1 MKLNLIRLL
10 LPIIR
15 ASSIASVYSAVT
27 APLGQPA
34 PLAPAT
40 TSYVFNITVAQRAP
54 DCFGKLR

>member
-1 MKLNLIRLL
+1 MKLNLIRVLL
-10 LPIIR
+10 QIIY
-15 ASSIASVYSAVT
+15 ASSIASVKSAVT

-40 TSYVFNITVAQRAP
+40 TRYVFNITVAQKAL